1 MVLELAPKASKSG
14 SLNRSRIAVKMQEM
28 MICSAK
34 QLPKIFFTHK
44 NRGSRCAAGADQCG
58 KCRYNHDNRH
68 TDADACEGKTS
79 LAGNVSDIDAVY
91 DIVEHVNELCDYRGD
106 GKSE

>member
-1 MVLELAPKASKSG
+1 
-14 SLNRSRIAVKMQEM
+14 MQEM

-34 QLPKIFFTHK
+34 QLPKIFSADVRSFLPIKIEALGAPPELT
-44 NRGSRCAAGADQCG
+44 SAANADTIMIIGIQTPTPV
-58 KCRYNHDNRH
+58 RARLP
-68 TDADACEGKTS
+68 